1 MIKNRVVYS
10 CMAILLVLFIVMV
23 AVLPNINIE
32 TKNNEFSYETLVFNK
47 SKVTTVDIEIAE
59 EDWEDMLA
67 NAADEEYKQANVTVN
82 GKRIENVAIRTK
94 GNLSLREVV
103 NSDSDRYSLKIDFD
117 YYDNTQSLYG
127 LKKLNL
133 NNNYSDTT
141 LMREYISYE
150 LMEKMGLPTPEHSYM
165 YVTVN
170 GEERGLYL
178 GVEAVD
184 ETFLAKNYGSNNGFL
199 FKPDG
204 TGSDLKYISDNIE
217 DYTGIGL
224 KTNED
229 NIEESKLIE
238 MLDAINNGGD
248 LEQYLDVDEMLRYF
262 AVNTALVNL
271 DSYQGNMKHNY
282 YLYEDN
288 GVFSIIPWDYNMSFG
303 GFGVGGGGMGGR
315 PNQEQAGAST
325 ETDNTE
331 VADDTTTNKSNTEV
345 TDDAASNMPMNG
357 QGMQPPQ
364 NGEMPQGGPQQ
375 EGNQPPEMN
384 GNPPEMPAGEQ
395 NQNPQ
400 QQETQANTNTN
411 KDTSATEDASAN
423 ADAQKQEDN
432 RPQRGGMGMG
442 MSSNLMSESAIN
454 FSITTPVSGTTLE
467 ERPLL
472 NALLS
477 NEEYREIYE
486 GYLEELATNYLTE
499 DYVQNITKNLA
510 AMLTTYVEA
519 DPTKFSTTEQFLEA
533 VEGDNSLPEFAKQ
546 RSESILKQLSG
557 ELVVEA
563 DTSSLGGGPQGNNAN
578 GNAQNGEMNGNPPEM
593 PDDFDP
599 SQLPEDF
606 DPSQMPQGGP
616 QQGENSDAQEGGQ
629 GNAQMQRPDKN
640 GQGMGMPGQDGEQTG
655 PSQGIDRDTM
665 ITFGISVVVLLL
677 ALVFVFRFNRR
688 GR

>member
-10 CMAILLVLFIVMV
+10 CMAILLVLFIVMLT
-23 AVLPNINIE
+23 VLPNINIE
-32 TKNNEFSYETLVFNK
+32 TKNDVFSYETLVFNK

-59 EDWEDMLA
+59 EDWADMLA
-67 NAADEEYKQANVTVN
+67 NAADEELKKANVTVN

-94 GNLSLREVV
+94 GNLSLRSVV

-117 YYDNTQSLYG
+117 YYDNSQSLYG

-178 GVEAVD
+178 GVEAID
-184 ETFLAKNYGSNNGFL
+184 ETFLAKNYGSNDGFL

-229 NIEESKLIE
+229 NIEDSKLIE
-238 MLDAINNGGD
+238 MLDVINNGGD
-248 LEQYLDVDEMLRYF
+248 LEQYIDVDEMLRYF

-282 YLYEDN
+282 YLYEDS

-303 GFGVGGGGMGGR
+303 GFGAGGGKMGGG
-315 PNQEQAGAST
+315 PNQTQANTAT
-325 ETDNTE
+325 ETGDTE
-331 VADDTTTNKSNTEV
+331 ETDDTNTNVTTN
-345 TDDAASNMPMNG
+345 A

-364 NGEMPQGGPQQ
+364 NGEMPQGGPQG
-375 EGNQPPEMN
+375 EDNQPPVMS
-384 GNPPEMPAGEQ
+384 GDTAQKPDVEQ
-395 NQNPQ
+395 NQNPV
-400 QQETQANTNTN
+400 QEEMQANTTTHN
-411 KDTSATEDASAN
+411 DTTAAENEDTN
-423 ADAQKQEDN
+423 ADTQQEDGN
-432 RPQRGGMGMG
+432 RPQRGGMDMGMG
-442 MSSNLMSESAIN
+442 MSSNLMSDSAIN

-477 NEEYREIYE
+477 NDEYRKIYE
-486 GYLEELATNYLTE
+486 GYLEELATTYLTE
-499 DYVQNITKNLA
+499 EYVQNITQNLA

-519 DPTKFSTTEQFLEA
+519 DPTKFSTTEQFLEG
-533 VEGDNSLPEFAKQ
+533 VQGDNSLPEFAKQ
-546 RSESILKQLSG
+546 RSASILKQLSG

-563 DTSSLGGGPQGNNAN
+563 DTSSQGGGQRE
-578 GNAQNGEMNGNPPEM
+578 NGEQAGDMNTNPPEM
-593 PDDFDP
+593 PSDFDP

-606 DPSQMPQGGP
+606 DPSQVPQGDP
-616 QQGENSDAQEGGQ
+616 QRDEQNGD
-629 GNAQMQRPDKN
+629 QMQRPDRN
-640 GQGMGMPGQDGEQTG
+640 EETMGMRGQTVGSTV
-655 PSQGIDRDTM
+655 PSASVDKSTVIM
-665 ITFGISVVVLLL
+665 VLISLVILLG